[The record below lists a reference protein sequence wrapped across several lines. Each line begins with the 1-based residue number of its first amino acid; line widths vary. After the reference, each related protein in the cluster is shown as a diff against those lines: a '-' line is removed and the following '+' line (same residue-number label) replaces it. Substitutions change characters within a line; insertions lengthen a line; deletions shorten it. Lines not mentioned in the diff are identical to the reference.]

1 MAVWFCQSFCNI
13 SFTFVLLQ
21 VAAPSQE
28 AAPVDAAPKASRAQ
42 TALFASP
49 ADSDG
54 DGLFSTLS
62 LDSDAPASADL
73 FGMVTTTGKPKAN
86 TPAGG
91 GIGDIASYV
100 KASQASGSG
109 ALFQ

>member
-1 MAVWFCQSFCNI
+1 MYTYLQAV
-13 SFTFVLLQ
+13 
-21 VAAPSQE
+21 APRHE
-28 AAPVDAAPKASRAQ
+28 AAPVVAAPKAPNAQ
-42 TALFASP
+42 AALFASS
-49 ADSDG
+49 ADGDG

-73 FGMVTTTGKPKAN
+73 FGMVSTTGKPKAN
-86 TPAGG
+86 TPAAGG
-91 GIGDIASYV
+91 MGDIASYV